1 MDKKKVALVLASLLC
16 VNGCVFAAQGQR
28 SQAQGSVRSALTKTD
43 NPYSPYYGEQGKSLK
58 ARLEEKRAVRKAPE
72 RKAPVEEEV
81 QKKGIKVKAPEKI
94 KPFAGAEPLNPVQRK
109 ILAYKGRYSD
119 PANPTG
125 YYLDGDKIAYPDS
138 TRIIKHREGNPVKI
152 FMQANR
158 ITDIFLKSDEHI
170 EDIVVDNKFGL
181 RIGKTYESGRYAR
194 WHISVTPVD
203 NNPGTEMYVRT
214 DKRSYHFYLEPT
226 SDGKGYVP
234 YVRFA
239 YLEDHNVKPSEESIK
254 AQQEAVKKEAERK
267 AKAEK
272 LAAEKADV
280 KMKPVKNKSLQKVSD
295 RLTKEEKLK
304 QNTLKKSAGTQ
315 KAQQVNKAKAV
326 KSARPSA
333 KGVGYGSKSAGGS
346 SEGLELYWSN

>member
-28 SQAQGSVRSALTKTD
+28 GAVQGSVRSALSKTD

-58 ARLEEKRAVRKAPE
+58 TRLAEKRAARKAYE
-72 RKAPVEEEV
+72 KKAPVAEEFEN
-81 QKKGIKVKAPEKI
+81 KGIKFKAPEKT
-94 KPFAGAEPLNPVQRK
+94 KHFSGAEPLNPVQRK
-109 ILAYKGRYSD
+109 ILADKGRYSD

-125 YYLDGDKIAYPDS
+125 YYLDGDKIAHPNS

-158 ITDIFLKSDEHI
+158 ITDIFLKSDEHV

-181 RIGKTYESGRYAR
+181 KIGKTYESGRYAR

-226 SDGKGYVP
+226 SDGQGYVP

-239 YLEDHNVKPSEESIK
+239 YLEDHSVKPSEESLK
-254 AQQEAVKKEAERK
+254 SQQAVKKEAERK
-267 AKAEK
+267 AEADRLAAKKSAEK
-272 LAAEKADV
+272 MKLAKD
-280 KMKPVKNKSLQKVSD
+280 
-295 RLTKEEKLK
+295 K
-304 QNTLKKSAGTQ
+304 QNTLRKFAGAQ
-315 KAQQVNKAKAV
+315 KTQQVQKSKTV